1 MIRDIAVNTQHT
13 GDPRRDHRGYAE
25 SWTREQVDSLLA
37 EDWLRQM
44 VADIRGGNEALKNQ
58 LPYICPHYSAFK
70 GNHRAQ
76 KDIIPEAF
84 TFMTCV
90 DVDDKELVDK
100 AIQQALALNGDEYSD
115 WQGQV
120 LRIEYSARKKVH
132 IYIRIPKG
140 MTIEEAQRAFCQEIE
155 VPYDESCITPER
167 FIFVTGKDEE
177 VYRSEHWLEALSAEE
192 IAERR
197 EAYLERGLDVDG
209 RALASS
215 SPESGEARRGLNAGN
230 GAAVQTGAA
239 GATVQTTP
247 PAGTPPDSGGEEVTT
262 AADDRTRFVFKAC
275 MKEAELEQRDLNE
288 EGGRHNA
295 VKSILSVGA
304 AQLLT
309 KGEFCGVLSEMMPA
323 NWQDKNI
330 QDLVN
335 DFYEKYTD
343 ASQKMTQ
350 FQRRVFAKSR
360 KIGQPRA
367 EKPVVEEESEAPQ
380 SELSKL
386 YASQEPPQMP
396 RVLPKLVKAA
406 VSRTPDLYKPTVA
419 QAIFPALATY
429 PRKIRF
435 TYIDNQTREL
445 RINCLIVAETA
456 AGKDSCIRQP
466 LAHILA
472 DMKLRDERNRER
484 LKKFNEDYNGKAAN
498 KEKPKR
504 PADLIIQTIKSDITK
519 AALVQRMD
527 ESQGAPLHVKIN
539 ELEQWDK
546 VECATGKSNQFTNLK
561 LNDDEDND
569 FGADRASA
577 QSVTASV
584 SLHLNWNANATIL
597 KALRYFRYVLV
608 DGPLSRLCLATIPE
622 QEIGADIPV
631 FGNYD
636 NDYDEALR
644 PYIENLKQATG
655 TIDCREAR
663 KLASRLEAECKEFAR
678 LSQDRVF
685 DNLTHR
691 ALVHAFR
698 KACLLYAANGMK
710 WEKAIEGFCRWSLH
724 YDLWIKMKL
733 WGDLIRQAD
742 EGMQTSKRGP
752 RNLLEQIKTDKDGL
766 FTYRDVVNVRLKNG
780 MNEDGTQGMLR
791 QWKHRGYILQMTDD
805 SFKKAR
811 TS

>member
-1 MIRDIAVNTQHT
+1 MIREIAVNTQHT
-13 GDPRRDHRGYAE
+13 GDPRQDHRGYAE
-25 SWTREQVDSLLA
+25 SWTSEQVDSLLS
-37 EDWLRQM
+37 EDWLRKM
-44 VADIRGGNEALKNQ
+44 VADIRGGNEALKDR
-58 LPYICPHYSAFK
+58 LPYLCPHYSAFK
-70 GNHRAQ
+70 DNHRAQ

-90 DVDDKELVDK
+90 DVDDKTLVAK
-100 AIQQALALNGDEYSD
+100 AIQKAMEVNVDEYSD
-115 WQGQV
+115 WQNQV

-167 FIFVTGKDEE
+167 FIYVTGKDEE
-177 VYRSEHWLEALSAEE
+177 VYRSEHWLEPLSEEE

-209 RALASS
+209 RRLTTTQEIKTTTMTARPLVACKARTKTTIVGDNL
-215 SPESGEARRGLNAGN
+215 SP
-230 GAAVQTGAA
+230 
-239 GATVQTTP
+239 
-247 PAGTPPDSGGEEVTT
+247 
-262 AADDRTRFVFKAC
+262 DDRTRFIFKAC
-275 MKEAELEQRDLNE
+275 MEEAELEPEALVV
-288 EGGRHNA
+288 EGARHNA

-309 KGEFCGVLSEMMPA
+309 KGEFSGVLSEMMPDH
-323 NWQDKNI
+323 WQDKNI
-330 QDLVN
+330 QDLLN

-343 ASQKMTQ
+343 SSQKMTQ

-360 KIGQPRA
+360 KIGRSQA
-367 EKPVVEEESEAPQ
+367 EKPAVEAESEAPQ

-396 RVLPKLVKAA
+396 RVLPKLVKAT

-435 TYIDNQTREL
+435 TYIDNQDREL

-466 LAHILA
+466 IAHILA
-472 DMKLRDERNRER
+472 DMKLRDERNRDR

-527 ESQGAPLHVKIN
+527 ESQGAPLHVKLN

-584 SLHLNWNANATIL
+584 SLHLNWNANATVS

-608 DGPLSRLCLATIPE
+608 DGPLSRLCMATIPDR
-622 QEIGADIPV
+622 EIGSDIPV

-663 KLASRLEAECKEFAR
+663 RLASRLEAECKEFAR

-710 WEKAIEGFCRWSLH
+710 WEKAIESFCRWSLH

-733 WGDLIRQAD
+733 WGEQIRHAD
-742 EGMQTSKRGP
+742 EGLPTSKRGP
-752 RNLLEQIKTDKDGL
+752 RNLLEQIKTDQEGV
-766 FTYRDVVNVRLKNG
+766 FTYRDVVTVRLKNG
-780 MNEDGTQGMLR
+780 MDEEGTVGMLR

>member
-1 MIRDIAVNTQHT
+1 MIREIAVNTQHM
-13 GDPRRDHRGYAE
+13 GDPRQDHRGYAE
-25 SWTREQVDSLLA
+25 SWTSEQVDSLLS
-37 EDWLRQM
+37 EDWLRKM
-44 VADIRGGNEALKNQ
+44 VADIRGGNEALKDR
-58 LPYICPHYSAFK
+58 LPYLCPHYSAFK
-70 GNHRAQ
+70 DNHRAQ

-90 DVDDKELVDK
+90 DVDDKTLVAK
-100 AIQQALALNGDEYSD
+100 AIQKAMEVNVDEYSD
-115 WQGQV
+115 WQNQV

-167 FIFVTGKDEE
+167 FIYVTGKDEE
-177 VYRSEHWLEALSAEE
+177 VYRSEHWLEPLSEEE

-209 RALASS
+209 RRLTTTQEIKTTTMTARPLVACKARTKTTIVGDNL
-215 SPESGEARRGLNAGN
+215 SP
-230 GAAVQTGAA
+230 
-239 GATVQTTP
+239 
-247 PAGTPPDSGGEEVTT
+247 
-262 AADDRTRFVFKAC
+262 DDRTRFIFKAC
-275 MKEAELEQRDLNE
+275 MEEAELEPEALVV
-288 EGGRHNA
+288 EGARHNA

-309 KGEFCGVLSEMMPA
+309 KGEFSGVLSEMMPDH
-323 NWQDKNI
+323 WQDKNI
-330 QDLVN
+330 QDLLN

-343 ASQKMTQ
+343 SSQKMTQ

-360 KIGQPRA
+360 KIGRSQA
-367 EKPVVEEESEAPQ
+367 EKPAVEAESEAPQ

-396 RVLPKLVKAA
+396 RVLPKLVKAT

-435 TYIDNQTREL
+435 TYIDNQDREL

-466 LAHILA
+466 IAHILA
-472 DMKLRDERNRER
+472 DMKLRDERNRDR

-527 ESQGAPLHVKIN
+527 ESQGAPLHVKLN

-584 SLHLNWNANATIL
+584 SLHLNWNANATVS

-608 DGPLSRLCLATIPE
+608 DGPLSRLCMATIPDR
-622 QEIGADIPV
+622 EIGSDIPV

-663 KLASRLEAECKEFAR
+663 RLASRLEAECKEFAR

-710 WEKAIEGFCRWSLH
+710 WEKAIESFCRWSLH

-733 WGDLIRQAD
+733 WGEQIRHAD
-742 EGMQTSKRGP
+742 EGLPTSKRGP
-752 RNLLEQIKTDKDGL
+752 RNLLEQIKTDQEGV
-766 FTYRDVVNVRLKNG
+766 FTYRDVVTVRLKNG
-780 MNEDGTQGMLR
+780 MDEEGTVGMLR

>member
-25 SWTREQVDSLLA
+25 SWTSEQVDSLLS
-37 EDWLRQM
+37 EDWLRKM
-44 VADIRGGNEALKNQ
+44 VADIRGGNEALKDR
-58 LPYICPHYSAFK
+58 LPYLCPHYSAFK
-70 GNHRAQ
+70 DNHRAQ

-90 DVDDKELVDK
+90 DVDDKTLVAK
-100 AIQQALALNGDEYSD
+100 AIQKAMEVNVDEYSD
-115 WQGQV
+115 WQDQV

-167 FIFVTGKDEE
+167 FIYVTGKDEE
-177 VYRSEHWLEALSAEE
+177 VYRSEHWLEPLSEEE

-209 RALASS
+209 RRLTTTQEIKTTTMTTKTTIVGDNL
-215 SPESGEARRGLNAGN
+215 SP
-230 GAAVQTGAA
+230 
-239 GATVQTTP
+239 
-247 PAGTPPDSGGEEVTT
+247 
-262 AADDRTRFVFKAC
+262 DDRTRFIFKAC
-275 MKEAELEQRDLNE
+275 MEEAELEPEALVV
-288 EGGRHNA
+288 EGARHNA

-309 KGEFCGVLSEMMPA
+309 KGEFSGVLSEMMPDH
-323 NWQDKNI
+323 WQDKNI
-330 QDLVN
+330 QDLLN

-343 ASQKMTQ
+343 SSQKMTQ

-360 KIGQPRA
+360 KIGRSQA
-367 EKPVVEEESEAPQ
+367 EKPAVEAESQAPQ

-435 TYIDNQTREL
+435 TYIDNQDREL

-466 LAHILA
+466 IAHILA
-472 DMKLRDERNRER
+472 DMKLRDERNRDR

-527 ESQGAPLHVKIN
+527 ESQGAPLHVKLN

-584 SLHLNWNANATIL
+584 SLHLNWNANATVS

-608 DGPLSRLCLATIPE
+608 DGPLSRLCMATIPDR
-622 QEIGADIPV
+622 EIGSDIPV

-636 NDYDEALR
+636 NAYDEALR

-663 KLASRLEAECKEFAR
+663 RLASRLEAECKEFAR

-710 WEKAIEGFCRWSLH
+710 WEKAIESFCRWSLH

-733 WGDLIRQAD
+733 WGEQIRHAD
-742 EGMQTSKRGP
+742 EGLPTSKRGP
-752 RNLLEQIKTDKDGL
+752 RNLLEQIKTDQEGV

-780 MNEDGTQGMLR
+780 MDEEGTWGMLR

>member
-1 MIRDIAVNTQHT
+1 MIRVIAVNTQHT

-25 SWTREQVDSLLA
+25 SWTREQVDSLLSEA
-37 EDWLRQM
+37 WLRQM
-44 VADIRGGNEALKNQ
+44 VADIRGGQEALKNQ
-58 LPYICPHYSAFK
+58 LPYICPHYSAFRN
-70 GNHRAQ
+70 NHRAQ

-90 DVDDKELVDK
+90 DVDDKALVD
-100 AIQQALALNGDEYSD
+100 QAVHRALELNGDEYSD
-115 WQGQV
+115 WQDQV

-167 FIFVTGKDEE
+167 FIYVTGKDEE
-177 VYRSEHWLEALSAEE
+177 VYRSEHWLEPLSEEE

-209 RALASS
+209 R
-215 SPESGEARRGLNAGN
+215 GL
-230 GAAVQTGAA
+230 
-239 GATVQTTP
+239 TTTQ
-247 PAGTPPDSGGEEVTT
+247 ADKTTTVTT
-262 AADDRTRFVFKAC
+262 STTMITDNMSPDDRTRYIFKAC
-275 MKEAELEQRDLNE
+275 MKEAELEPEALVV
-288 EGGRHNA
+288 EGARHNA

-309 KGEFCGVLSEMMPA
+309 KGEFSGVLSEMMPDH
-323 NWQDKNI
+323 WQDKNI
-330 QDLVN
+330 QDLLN

-343 ASQKMTQ
+343 SSQKMTQ

-360 KIGQPRA
+360 KIGRSQA
-367 EKPVVEEESEAPQ
+367 EKPAVEAESEAPQ

-435 TYIDNQTREL
+435 TYIDNQDREL

-466 LAHILA
+466 IAHILA
-472 DMKLRDERNRER
+472 DMKLRDERNRDR

-527 ESQGAPLHVKIN
+527 ESQGAPLHVKLN

-584 SLHLNWNANATIL
+584 SLHLNWNANATVS
-597 KALRYFRYVLV
+597 KALRYFRYVLI
-608 DGPLSRLCLATIPE
+608 DGPLSRLCMATIPDR
-622 QEIGADIPV
+622 EIGSDIPV

-663 KLASRLEAECKEFAR
+663 RLASRLEAECKEFAR

-710 WEKAIEGFCRWSLH
+710 WEKAIESFCRWSLH

-733 WGDLIRQAD
+733 WGEQIRHAD
-742 EGMQTSKRGP
+742 EGLPTSKRGP
-752 RNLLEQIKTDKDGL
+752 RNLLEQIKTDQEGV
-766 FTYRDVVNVRLKNG
+766 FTYRDVVNVRLKNS
-780 MNEDGTQGMLR
+780 MDEEGTWGMLR

-811 TS
+811 SS

>member
-1 MIRDIAVNTQHT
+1 MIREIAVNTQHT

-25 SWTREQVDSLLA
+25 SWTSEQVDSLLS
-37 EDWLRQM
+37 EDWLRKM
-44 VADIRGGNEALKNQ
+44 VADIRGGNEALKDR
-58 LPYICPHYSAFK
+58 LPYLCPHYSAFK
-70 GNHRAQ
+70 DNHRAQ

-90 DVDDKELVDK
+90 DVDDKALVAK
-100 AIQQALALNGDEYSD
+100 AIQKAMEVNVDEYSD
-115 WQGQV
+115 WQNQV

-167 FIFVTGKDEE
+167 FIYVTGKDEE
-177 VYRSEHWLEALSAEE
+177 VYRSEHWLERLSEE
-192 IAERR
+192 DIAERR

-209 RALASS
+209 RRLTTTQEIKTTTMTTKTTIVGDNL
-215 SPESGEARRGLNAGN
+215 SP
-230 GAAVQTGAA
+230 
-239 GATVQTTP
+239 
-247 PAGTPPDSGGEEVTT
+247 
-262 AADDRTRFVFKAC
+262 DDRTRFIFKAC
-275 MKEAELEQRDLNE
+275 MEEAELEPEALVV
-288 EGGRHNA
+288 EGARHNA

-309 KGEFCGVLSEMMPA
+309 KGEFSGVLSEMMPDH
-323 NWQDKNI
+323 WQDKNI
-330 QDLVN
+330 QDLLN

-343 ASQKMTQ
+343 SSQKMTQ

-360 KIGQPRA
+360 KIGRSQA
-367 EKPVVEEESEAPQ
+367 EKPAVEAESEAPQ

-435 TYIDNQTREL
+435 TYIDNQDREL

-466 LAHILA
+466 IAHILA
-472 DMKLRDERNRER
+472 DMKLRDERNRDR

-527 ESQGAPLHVKIN
+527 ESQGAPLHVKLN

-584 SLHLNWNANATIL
+584 SLHLNWNANATVS

-608 DGPLSRLCLATIPE
+608 DGPLSRLCMATIPDR
-622 QEIGADIPV
+622 EIGSDIPV

-663 KLASRLEAECKEFAR
+663 RLASRLEAECKEFAR

-710 WEKAIEGFCRWSLH
+710 WEKAIESFCRWSLH

-733 WGDLIRQAD
+733 WGEQIRHAD
-742 EGMQTSKRGP
+742 EGLPTSKRGP
-752 RNLLEQIKTDKDGL
+752 RNLLEQIKTDQEGV
-766 FTYRDVVNVRLKNG
+766 FTYRDVVTVRLKNG
-780 MNEDGTQGMLR
+780 MDEDGTVGMLR

-805 SFKKAR
+805 SFKKVKPTKR
-811 TS
+811 